1 MVPITLLNVLDEKP
15 FLKELSNL
23 YAKNG
28 FQIYLVGGA
37 VRDAIL
43 GIETKDFDFTT
54 NASSEDSI
62 KMLSKN
68 KYKTTEIGRAF
79 GTIETTVEDYSIHIT
94 TYREDKYNK
103 DSRKPEIKT
112 SGELETDLSR
122 RDFTVNAIAY
132 DINNSEIIDPHGG
145 LKDLSEGLIR
155 TPDTADISFSD
166 DPLRMLR
173 ACRFVSTHGFTPNN
187 ELFKAISKNVERIEI
202 VSTERIRDEFTK
214 LLTGKDPSLGL
225 KAFVESG
232 LSELIMPELNELK
245 IEVDPKHHHKD
256 VYEHTMVV
264 LDRVSPTLVSRMSA
278 LLHDIGKPK
287 TKGIENGKVHFR
299 HHEVVGAKMS
309 KKILKRLKYD
319 NETIKKVSLLVENH
333 LRPHTFK
340 MGWTDS
346 AVRRYIIDAGGL
358 LEELNDLVRADI
370 TTKNKAKYQEINKYL
385 DEMEERIKEVAEKE
399 DTEKTEEAQQEEEKT
414 EEPTAKKLEKAAE
427 EGQVFTSKEMFVF
440 TGIVAMFGLV
450 YILPYYSQMLLS
462 YWSMFFDWSDIV
474 SQ

>member
-37 VRDAIL
+37 VRDGIL

-62 KMLSKN
+62 KMLNKN
-68 KYKTTEIGRAF
+68 DYKTTEIGRAF
-79 GTIETTVEDYSIHIT
+79 GTIETTVGDYSIHIT

-132 DINNSEIIDPHGG
+132 DINNNEIIDPHGG

-214 LLTGKDPSLGL
+214 LLTGKEPSLGL

-287 TKGIENGKVHFR
+287 TKGFENGKVHFR

-370 TTKNKAKYQEINKYL
+370 TTKNKAKYEEINKYL

-399 DTEKTEEAQQEEEKT
+399 ELSKLRPPISGDEIMDMFDLEPGPSVGVIMKALYEQRINDGEVSKEEAIKLAEKVY
-414 EEPTAKKLEKAAE
+414 KKL
-427 EGQVFTSKEMFVF
+427 
-440 TGIVAMFGLV
+440 
-450 YILPYYSQMLLS
+450 
-462 YWSMFFDWSDIV
+462 
-474 SQ
+474 

>member
-1 MVPITLLNVLDEKP
+1 MVPTTLLNVLDEKP

-37 VRDAIL
+37 VRDGIL
-43 GIETKDFDFTT
+43 DIETKDFDFTT

-62 KMLSKN
+62 KMLNKN
-68 KYKTTEIGRAF
+68 DYKTTEIGRAF
-79 GTIETTVEDYSIHIT
+79 GTIETTVGDYSIHIT

-132 DINNSEIIDPHGG
+132 DINNNEIIDPHGG

-214 LLTGKDPSLGL
+214 LLTGKEPSLGL

-278 LLHDIGKPK
+278 LLHDIGKPE

-370 TTKNKAKYQEINKYL
+370 TTKNKAKYEEINKYL

-399 DTEKTEEAQQEEEKT
+399 ELSKLRPPISGDEIMDMFDLEPGPSVGVIMKALYEQRINDGEVSKEEAIKLAEQVY
-414 EEPTAKKLEKAAE
+414 KKL
-427 EGQVFTSKEMFVF
+427 
-440 TGIVAMFGLV
+440 
-450 YILPYYSQMLLS
+450 
-462 YWSMFFDWSDIV
+462 
-474 SQ
+474 

>member
-37 VRDAIL
+37 VRDGIL
-43 GIETKDFDFTT
+43 DIETKDFDFTT

-62 KMLSKN
+62 KMLNKN
-68 KYKTTEIGRAF
+68 NYKTTEIGRAF

-132 DINNSEIIDPHGG
+132 DINNNEIIDPYGG

-370 TTKNKAKYQEINKYL
+370 TTKNKAKYEEINKYL

-399 DTEKTEEAQQEEEKT
+399 ELSKLRPSLSGDEIMEIFDLEPGPSVGIIMKALYEQRINDGEVSKEEATKLAKEVY
-414 EEPTAKKLEKAAE
+414 KKL
-427 EGQVFTSKEMFVF
+427 
-440 TGIVAMFGLV
+440 
-450 YILPYYSQMLLS
+450 
-462 YWSMFFDWSDIV
+462 
-474 SQ
+474 

>member
-1 MVPITLLNVLDEKP
+1 MVPTTLLNVLDEKP

-37 VRDAIL
+37 VRDGIL

-62 KMLSKN
+62 KMLNKN
-68 KYKTTEIGRAF
+68 DYKTTEIGIAF
-79 GTIETTVEDYSIHIT
+79 GTIETTVGDYSIHIT

-214 LLTGKDPSLGL
+214 LLTGKEPSLGL

-264 LDRVSPTLVSRMSA
+264 LDRVSPTLISRMSA

-370 TTKNKAKYQEINKYL
+370 TTKNKAKYEEINKYL

-399 DTEKTEEAQQEEEKT
+399 ELSKLRPPISGDEIMDMFDLEPGPSVGVIMKALYEQRINDGEVSKEEAIKLAEQVY
-414 EEPTAKKLEKAAE
+414 KKL
-427 EGQVFTSKEMFVF
+427 
-440 TGIVAMFGLV
+440 
-450 YILPYYSQMLLS
+450 
-462 YWSMFFDWSDIV
+462 
-474 SQ
+474 

>member
-37 VRDAIL
+37 VRDGIL
-43 GIETKDFDFTT
+43 DIETKDFDFTT

-62 KMLSKN
+62 KMLNKN

-132 DINNSEIIDPHGG
+132 DINNNEIIDPYGG

-370 TTKNKAKYQEINKYL
+370 TTKNKAKYEEINKYL

-399 DTEKTEEAQQEEEKT
+399 ELSKLRPSLSGDEIMEIFDLEPGPSVGIIMKALYEQRINDGEVSKEEATKLAKEVY
-414 EEPTAKKLEKAAE
+414 KKL
-427 EGQVFTSKEMFVF
+427 
-440 TGIVAMFGLV
+440 
-450 YILPYYSQMLLS
+450 
-462 YWSMFFDWSDIV
+462 
-474 SQ
+474 

>member
-37 VRDAIL
+37 VRDGIL
-43 GIETKDFDFTT
+43 DIETKDFDFTT

-62 KMLSKN
+62 KMLNKN

-103 DSRKPEIKT
+103 DSRKPEIKN

-132 DINNSEIIDPHGG
+132 DINNNEIIDPYGG

-187 ELFKAISKNVERIEI
+187 ELFKAISKNAERIEI

-319 NETIKKVSLLVENH
+319 NETIKRVSLLVENH

-370 TTKNKAKYQEINKYL
+370 TTKNKAKYEEINKYL

-399 DTEKTEEAQQEEEKT
+399 ELSKLRPSLSGDEIMEIFDLEPGPSVGIIMKALYEQRINDGEVSKEEATKLAKEVY
-414 EEPTAKKLEKAAE
+414 KKL
-427 EGQVFTSKEMFVF
+427 
-440 TGIVAMFGLV
+440 
-450 YILPYYSQMLLS
+450 
-462 YWSMFFDWSDIV
+462 
-474 SQ
+474 

>member
-1 MVPITLLNVLDEKP
+1 MVPTTLLNVLDEKP

-37 VRDAIL
+37 VRDGIL

-62 KMLSKN
+62 KMLNKN
-68 KYKTTEIGRAF
+68 EYKTTEIGRAF
-79 GTIETTVEDYSIHIT
+79 GTIETTVGDYSIHIT

-112 SGELETDLSR
+112 SGELETDLRR

-214 LLTGKDPSLGL
+214 LLTGKEPSLGL

-264 LDRVSPTLVSRMSA
+264 LDRVAPTLVSRMSA

-370 TTKNKAKYQEINKYL
+370 TTKNKAKYEEINKYL

-399 DTEKTEEAQQEEEKT
+399 ELSKLRPPISGDEIMDMFDLEPGPSVGVIMKALYEQRINDGEVSKEEAIKLAEQVY
-414 EEPTAKKLEKAAE
+414 KKL
-427 EGQVFTSKEMFVF
+427 
-440 TGIVAMFGLV
+440 
-450 YILPYYSQMLLS
+450 
-462 YWSMFFDWSDIV
+462 
-474 SQ
+474 

>member
-1 MVPITLLNVLDEKP
+1 MVPTTLLNVLDEKP

-62 KMLSKN
+62 KMLNKN
-68 KYKTTEIGRAF
+68 EYKTTEIGRAF
-79 GTIETTVEDYSIHIT
+79 GTIETTVGDYSIHIT

-112 SGELETDLSR
+112 SGELEIDLSR

-214 LLTGKDPSLGL
+214 LLTGKEPSLGL

-370 TTKNKAKYQEINKYL
+370 TTKNKAKYEEINKYL

-399 DTEKTEEAQQEEEKT
+399 ELSKLRPPISGDEIMDMFDLEPGPSVGVIMKALYEQRINDGEVSKEEAIKLAEKVY
-414 EEPTAKKLEKAAE
+414 KKL
-427 EGQVFTSKEMFVF
+427 
-440 TGIVAMFGLV
+440 
-450 YILPYYSQMLLS
+450 
-462 YWSMFFDWSDIV
+462 
-474 SQ
+474 

>member
-1 MVPITLLNVLDEKP
+1 MVPTTLLNVLDEKP

-37 VRDAIL
+37 VRDGIL

-62 KMLSKN
+62 KMLNKN
-68 KYKTTEIGRAF
+68 DYKTTEIGRAF
-79 GTIETTVEDYSIHIT
+79 GTIETTVGDYSIHIT

-132 DINNSEIIDPHGG
+132 DINNNEIIDPHGG

-214 LLTGKDPSLGL
+214 LLTGKEPSLGL

-232 LSELIMPELNELK
+232 VSELIMPELNELK

-370 TTKNKAKYQEINKYL
+370 TTKNKAKYEEINKYL

-399 DTEKTEEAQQEEEKT
+399 ELSKLRPPISGDEIMDMFDLEPGPSVGVIMKALYEQRINDGEVSKEEAIKLAERVY
-414 EEPTAKKLEKAAE
+414 KKL
-427 EGQVFTSKEMFVF
+427 
-440 TGIVAMFGLV
+440 
-450 YILPYYSQMLLS
+450 
-462 YWSMFFDWSDIV
+462 
-474 SQ
+474 

>member
-1 MVPITLLNVLDEKP
+1 MVPTTLLNVLDEKP

-62 KMLSKN
+62 KMLNKN
-68 KYKTTEIGRAF
+68 DYKTTEIGRAF
-79 GTIETTVEDYSIHIT
+79 GTIETTVGDYSIHIT

-132 DINNSEIIDPHGG
+132 DIKNNKIIDPHGG

-214 LLTGKDPSLGL
+214 LLTGKEPSLGL

-264 LDRVSPTLVSRMSA
+264 LDRVSPTLISRMSA

-370 TTKNKAKYQEINKYL
+370 TTKNKAKYEEINKYL

-399 DTEKTEEAQQEEEKT
+399 ELSKLRPPISGDEIMDMFDLEPGPSVGVIMKALYEQRINDGEVSKEEAIKLAEQVY
-414 EEPTAKKLEKAAE
+414 KKL
-427 EGQVFTSKEMFVF
+427 
-440 TGIVAMFGLV
+440 
-450 YILPYYSQMLLS
+450 
-462 YWSMFFDWSDIV
+462 
-474 SQ
+474 